1 MMPWWTDTMS
11 KLKEDLVPL
20 AVIKPRSD
28 NSPEQNRKLG
38 EVLKRWQSGNAQVQH
53 IWGLDDLLA
62 GKHPRSPCDYFQI
75 PRSLKALCD
84 GHEAVALVLVLQ
96 GAPMND
102 LGNTLFENLQ
112 AVKAC
117 LSSLSDLDNYCYQ
130 NRLAIK

>member
-1 MMPWWTDTMS
+1 
-11 KLKEDLVPL
+11 LKADLVPL
-20 AVIKPRSD
+20 AVIKTRSD

-38 EVLKRWQSGNAQVQH
+38 EVLKNWQSGNAQVQY

-75 PRSLKALCD
+75 SRPLKDLRD
-84 GHEAVALVLVLQ
+84 DHEAVALVMVLQ
-96 GAPMND
+96 DTDMND
-102 LGNTLFENLQ
+102 LGNALFENLQ

-130 NRLAIK
+130 NR